1 MRAAGAGFASSGRF
15 ARPAQLDPALMD
27 HMSGGLDPQQLSD
40 MSHATAASL
49 LDRVHHTADPEVV
62 RRTLNLVE
70 TEGVDLVAELWSHSD
85 SDTLPGVLWR
95 LYMLRT
101 WMQRNRDALSRIW
114 RVGEPAAGPASVV
127 AGIDEAPT
135 ADDIA
140 DTADSILSGAFTGDF
155 AMALD
160 RAGVFC
166 DVIARGLTTMSE
178 AAPANATHGDGDA
191 APSGTS
197 DTANSTAAHGSDTGA
212 TTGVKAHAHANAKSD
227 MQSTAASLHHTAQD
241 FHVAATL
248 WREGRLD

>member
-1 MRAAGAGFASSGRF
+1 MRAAGAGFASGQRF

-85 SDTLPGVLWR
+85 SDTLPGILWR

-101 WMQRNRDALSRIW
+101 WMQRNDDALSRIW
-114 RVGEPAAGPASVV
+114 RVGEPAAGPASAV

-135 ADDIA
+135 AQDIA
-140 DTADSILSGAFTGDF
+140 NTADSILSGAFTGDF
-155 AMALD
+155 AMALE
-160 RAGVFC
+160 RAGAFC
-166 DVIARGLTTMSE
+166 DVISRALISMK
-178 AAPANATHGDGDA
+178 HGE
-191 APSGTS
+191 
-197 DTANSTAAHGSDTGA
+197 STA
-212 TTGVKAHAHANAKSD
+212 
-227 MQSTAASLHHTAQD
+227 QSLHRTAKD
-241 FHVAATL
+241 FTVAAKL